1 MQKYSSMSGVGA
13 PRITGCVHPLQ
24 KTAREAFFAMFQG
37 HRRVAK
43 EGDLAI
49 IYERKDSIVP
59 VILKS
64 GEKYQSIFG
73 AFLHDSMIGKE
84 YGSVVRFPS
93 ISLTSR
99 LLPNREIS
107 TYIS

>member
-1 MQKYSSMSGVGA
+1 
-13 PRITGCVHPLQ
+13 
-24 KTAREAFFAMFQG
+24 MFQG